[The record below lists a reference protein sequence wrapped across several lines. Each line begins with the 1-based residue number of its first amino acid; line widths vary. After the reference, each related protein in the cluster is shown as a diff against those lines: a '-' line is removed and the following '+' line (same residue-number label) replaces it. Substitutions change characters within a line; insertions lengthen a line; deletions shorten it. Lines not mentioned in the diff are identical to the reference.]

1 MSSMV
6 QGDAYSL
13 AVTVK
18 NNGQAVEI
26 DDIEKIEMTLLYLQ
40 KYYPKPL
47 PHSILSVLR
56 FPAAC
61 YLNHYKRLWLRWY
74 GCSMALPGLS
84 CICSDYALTYEER
97 TPSVKMNYVPSLM
110 RLIR

>member
-26 DDIEKIEMTLLYLQ
+26 DDIEKVELTLLYLQ
-40 KYYPKPL
+40 KYYPGQITYADGKFYFPL
-47 PHSILSVLR
+47 AQEETFRLPKVCPMQIRVKFKSGDVLGSEKKQIDVSAALSKAVL
-56 FPAAC
+56 
-61 YLNHYKRLWLRWY
+61 
-74 GCSMALPGLS
+74 
-84 CICSDYALTYEER
+84 
-97 TPSVKMNYVPSLM
+97 
-110 RLIR
+110 

>member
-1 MSSMV
+1 MSGMV

-40 KYYPKPL
+40 KYYPGQIRHADEGAAVRHTRSGLLRPVRRDSRRDSGK
-47 PHSILSVLR
+47 LSGRLR
-56 FPAAC
+56 HDRRAC
-61 YLNHYKRLWLRWY
+61 RRA
-74 GCSMALPGLS
+74 G
-84 CICSDYALTYEER
+84 E
-97 TPSVKMNYVPSLM
+97 
-110 RLIR
+110 

>member
-26 DDIEKIEMTLLYLQ
+26 DDIEKVEMTLLYLQ
-40 KYYPKPL
+40 KYYPGQ
-47 PHSILSVLR
+47 I
-56 FPAAC
+56 
-61 YLNHYKRLWLRWY
+61 
-74 GCSMALPGLS
+74 
-84 CICSDYALTYEER
+84 TYEDGTFYFPLTQEETFR
-97 TPSVKMNYVPSLM
+97 LPKVCLMQIRVKFKSGDVLGSEKKQIDVSAALSKAA
-110 RLIR
+110 L

>member
-26 DDIEKIEMTLLYLQ
+26 DDIEKIEMTLLICRSITQ
-40 KYYPKPL
+40 ARSHTRTGNSISRWRRKK
-47 PHSILSVLR
+47 HSACRRSARCR
-56 FPAAC
+56 FA
-61 YLNHYKRLWLRWY
+61 
-74 GCSMALPGLS
+74 
-84 CICSDYALTYEER
+84 
-97 TPSVKMNYVPSLM
+97 
-110 RLIR
+110 

>member
-1 MSSMV
+1 MSGMV

-40 KYYPKPL
+40 KYYPGQITYADGKFYFPL
-47 PHSILSVLR
+47 ARRMTQWRPKAAQPLR
-56 FPAAC
+56 HRPSKGLQARSAA
-61 YLNHYKRLWLRWY
+61 
-74 GCSMALPGLS
+74 
-84 CICSDYALTYEER
+84 
-97 TPSVKMNYVPSLM
+97 
-110 RLIR
+110 

>member
-40 KYYPKPL
+40 KYYPGQITYADGKFYFPL
-47 PHSILSVLR
+47 AQEETFRLPRPRRTLR
-56 FPAAC
+56 PQRAKSSARSRLVPFPPSTKTFPA
-61 YLNHYKRLWLRWY
+61 
-74 GCSMALPGLS
+74 
-84 CICSDYALTYEER
+84 
-97 TPSVKMNYVPSLM
+97 
-110 RLIR
+110 